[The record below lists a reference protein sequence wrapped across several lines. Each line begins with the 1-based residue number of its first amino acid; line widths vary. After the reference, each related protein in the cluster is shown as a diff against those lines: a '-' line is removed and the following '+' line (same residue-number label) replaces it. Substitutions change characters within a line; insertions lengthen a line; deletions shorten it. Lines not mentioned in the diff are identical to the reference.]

1 MKMSAVGWIGISIGI
16 LGGLAGLVA
25 GILAEPKEGSIF
37 AVVFVSIFFMVY
49 WFFIRP
55 MITTNRLLKTGEQ
68 RSGKILEVWDTNVTI
83 NNNPQVGMLV
93 EVKDKYGKTY
103 QVKTKRVISRLEV
116 GDVRP
121 GMLVTVRVD
130 PQNEQKIAIESF
142 GVAGDA
148 NYTMNE
154 YEKHLHQILGKI
166 DEENKEILLSGISAE
181 AKVVGYY
188 DLNIKVNGDNPLVM
202 LFLEIYPG
210 LQTPF
215 YGEAKGAIAAQSV
228 YKFQPGSMI
237 TVKYDPKNTSRV
249 TVEHS

>member
-1 MKMSAVGWIGISIGI
+1 MKMSTVGWIGISIGI
-16 LGGLAGLVA
+16 LGGLVGLAA
-25 GILAEPKEGSIF
+25 GIMAEPKEGSIF

-130 PQNEQKIAIESF
+130 PQNEQKIAIEAF
-142 GVAGDA
+142 GVAGDT

-154 YEKHLHQILGKI
+154 YEKHLYHILGKI